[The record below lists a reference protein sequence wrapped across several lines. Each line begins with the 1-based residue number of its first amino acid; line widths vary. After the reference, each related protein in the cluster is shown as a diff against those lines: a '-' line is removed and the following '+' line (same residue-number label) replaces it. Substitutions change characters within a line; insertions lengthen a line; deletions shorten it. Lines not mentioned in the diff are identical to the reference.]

1 MEYMLHLVRADTA
14 RIELHETWPKQTWR
28 NRCSIM
34 TANGVLDLVIPVT
47 KPFGKNTIT
56 KKVDISDHEP
66 WHKRHWRAICAAY
79 KNAPFF
85 MHYGDL
91 LEPFYASPPKGRI
104 WQFNKKLLQKLLSEI
119 AIDTKLTETTEY
131 EKEVACPDLREEMT
145 PKLHRRRQPVADQW
159 PAYYQ
164 VFSHKHGF
172 RPNLSIIDL
181 LFHLGPDTKSYLE
194 KAAERNQH
202 QLRDG

>member
-1 MEYMLHLVRADTA
+1 
-14 RIELHETWPKQTWR
+14 
-28 NRCSIM
+28 M
-34 TANGVLDLVIPVT
+34 TANGVLDLVIPVA
-47 KPFGKNTIT
+47 KPRGNITIT
-56 KKVDISDHEP
+56 KEVYISDHEP

-85 MHYGDL
+85 MHYSDL
-91 LEPFYASPPKGRI
+91 LEPFYNAPQKGRI
-104 WQFNKKLLQKLLSEI
+104 WQFNKQMLQKLLSEI
-119 AIDTKLTETTEY
+119 AIDTKLTETTAY

-145 PKLHRRRQPVADQW
+145 PKLHRRRQHVADQW

-164 VFSHKHGF
+164 VFRDKHGF

-194 KAAERNQH
+194 KAAELNQH
-202 QLRDG
+202 QLSDG